1 MSRERVFAAFDIK
14 IEIVILRHVL
24 FLASFHGDCVVSPV
38 EFVTSSA
45 NSRIGQ
51 RSRCTFER
59 RAVSH
64 VNRDSTLRVYPWK
77 LSLPT
82 WKRAQLS
89 GICRNRGQI
98 YFNAS
103 LVAVN
108 RHIVVIAYDQWTR
121 SRLYTSRMNEGNI
134 AAFNPLTIWDN
145 VIFAAYFFI
154 IVY

>member
-1 MSRERVFAAFDIK
+1 MYYKGVFTLFDIK
-14 IEIVILRHVL
+14 INFHNFKTRFL
-24 FLASFHGDCVVSPV
+24 FPLSIHGDHVVSPV

-51 RSRCTFER
+51 RSRCIFER
-59 RAVSH
+59 RPVTH
-64 VNRDSTLRVYPWK
+64 VKRDSTPRVYPRK

-82 WKRAQLS
+82 WKRVQLS

-108 RHIVVIAYDQWTR
+108 RHIVVIAIR
-121 SRLYTSRMNEGNI
+121 INEREAGCYI
-134 AAFNPLTIWDN
+134 YAHEQR
-145 VIFAAYFFI
+145 
-154 IVY
+154 